1 MHEVQIHLK
10 HNVTAESSY
19 NILSLQTMLLLE
31 IQIKSQHQVSHFI
44 IQKWNPEETIM
55 QDGIHS
61 LITDKIKGHIS
72 FSNSR
77 FIIWG
82 FFSEQ
87 VTFTNKLNF

>member
-1 MHEVQIHLK
+1 
-10 HNVTAESSY
+10 
-19 NILSLQTMLLLE
+19 MLLLE

-82 FFSEQ
+82 VFSEQ

>member
-77 FIIWG
+77 FIIWV
-82 FFSEQ
+82 FFFR
-87 VTFTNKLNF
+87 TGNIYK